1 MALNMKFS
9 HVPDFTGYMRKILA
23 MVENRPPLR
32 ILDIPAGNG
41 RLAERLREAGHEVV
55 CADINREKPDF
66 VYANIEE
73 ELPFNEEF
81 DLVIC
86 MEGIEHVISPQHLVE
101 QFCRIVRPGGSVI
114 LSLPNIQ
121 NLYSRLNYLLTG
133 DFYGFEAESP
143 RQADDGEIWDRGHVS
158 ALAVP
163 QMNYLFENHGAQL
176 KAISGDKFKR
186 KGLMPLYLPIV
197 GLGWI
202 VTRLL
207 TKKTTEKHAVYEH
220 SFSKNLLFSR
230 SIILEFEKARS
241 AENANRLDC
250 KCMQQRKAA

>member
-1 MALNMKFS
+1 MALNTKFS

-23 MVENRPPLR
+23 MVENRPPMR

-41 RLAERLREAGHEVV
+41 LLARRLREAGHDVV
-55 CADINREKPDF
+55 RADINRERPDY
-66 VYANIEE
+66 VYANMEE
-73 ELPFNEEF
+73 ELPFHEEF

-101 QFCRIVRPGGSVI
+101 QFCRVVRPGGGVI
-114 LSLPNIQ
+114 LSLPNVQSI
-121 NLYSRLNYLLTG
+121 YSRLNYLLTG

-143 RQADDGEIWDRGHVS
+143 RQVEGDEIWDRGHVS
-158 ALAVP
+158 ALALP
-163 QMNYLFENHGAQL
+163 QMNYLFENYGAQL
-176 KAISGDKFKR
+176 KTVSGDKFKR

-202 VTRLL
+202 ATRLF
-207 TKKTTEKHAVYEH
+207 TKKTAEKHAVYKH

-230 SIILEFEKARS
+230 SIILEFEKTRS
-241 AENANRLDC
+241 AEDANRLDERRRI
-250 KCMQQRKAA
+250 RKAA